1 MLSFRL
7 LLCFASTVYCS
18 SLPPIVFSAGFT
30 SGAVLQ
36 SDASVSVYGFVT
48 AISSDTLPIVEAT
61 LTFINSDVTTKIAAS
76 IVSAGAGSTCDA
88 ACFNAGYLSS
98 VGDVSPCQIPSCS
111 MGCSIGASTSSEEL
125 CVNACKAAK
134 GCTFDIPRRLGN
146 WSQDM
151 CEGSESK
158 GGGCPSSTEC
168 ESGCAFSFAQ
178 PSVQAWKAT
187 FAPQSAGGNAT
198 VSVSCTSGCTTTNPS
213 ILTDITFG
221 LVYFCFGQSNLALF
235 ANNTYD
241 FPELSRQVSNGSY
254 SNLRLF
260 QYGAM
265 GTKSE
270 SDQPTWAST
279 ALTYPAWPW
288 LRASEAIGY
297 GGRADLTQFPATCL
311 YFARHLI
318 DLIGTTNN
326 NIPIGLI
333 ATAVGGTSIE
343 AWSDEETYTTA
354 CSNTQA
360 GGSAA
365 PPVTLF
371 NSLTAPFVNTSI
383 SGWILYQGENNCGGT
398 MGNSMTGS
406 GYGCQLPALVASYRK
421 WWSNVPNTTSPLA
434 AFGVVTLAATTSEG
448 NGKHMAGMRWSQT
461 GNYGVLPNTIM
472 PNTFIAQAYDLG
484 DPWEMSSA
492 DDKHCSK
499 PPRASD
505 CVPWSTDGWDS
516 TLLPLAPAVE
526 RDIAPSFMGGIH
538 PRIKSPVGR
547 RLAHALYH
555 SQMGGTLSFT
565 GPTIAGCN
573 FAANTNGGE
582 ITVRFNTTLLRN
594 EIISLGDWDSNMNNW
609 GTDDSSGPMIC
620 FPSLGKAGD
629 DCLTTTSMWKSAS
642 VALGNNVSS
651 VIFTVTSA
659 GLGVPSAIRYGWPL
673 SDAGDSCCPNKN
685 STNGFAP
692 CIPGNCPIK
701 TGQSLL
707 PANPFYANITA
718 GTTSNVCACLLPQIC
733 NA

>member
-1 MLSFRL
+1 M
-7 LLCFASTVYCS
+7 FATTVYS
-18 SLPPIVFSAGFT
+18 ISPLPPIVFSAGFT

-61 LTFINSDVTTKIAAS
+61 LTFMNNDGGASARTKITAS
-76 IVSAGAGSTCDA
+76 IVSAGVGSTCDA
-88 ACFNAGYLSS
+88 ACWNAGYLSS
-98 VGDVSPCQIPSCS
+98 AGDVSPCQIPSCS
-111 MGCSIGASTSSEEL
+111 MGCSLGASTSSAQL
-125 CVNACKAAK
+125 CANACKAAK
-134 GCTFDIPRRLGN
+134 GCNFDIPRRLGN

-151 CEGSESK
+151 CEGGLN

-168 ESGCAFSFAQ
+168 ESGCAFAFAQ
-178 PSVQAWKAT
+178 PSSVQKAWKAT
-187 FAPQSAGGNAT
+187 FAPQSVGGNAT

-213 ILTDITFG
+213 ILSDITFG
-221 LVYFCFGQSNLALF
+221 LVYFCFGQSNMALF

-241 FPELSRQVSNGSY
+241 FPEFREQVSSGSY

-270 SDQPTWAST
+270 SDEPSWAST
-279 ALTYPAWPW
+279 ALAYPAWPW
-288 LRASEAIGY
+288 LRASEAIGH

-311 YFARHLI
+311 FFARHLI
-318 DLIGTTNN
+318 DLIGNN

-343 AWSDEETYTTA
+343 SWSDEETYTTA

-371 NSLTAPFVNTSI
+371 NALTAPFVNTSI
-383 SGWILYQGENNCGGT
+383 SGWILYQGENNCAGT

-406 GYGCQLPALVASYRK
+406 GYGCQLPALIASYRK
-421 WWSNVPNTTSPLA
+421 WWSNVPNTTAPLA

-472 PNTFIAQAYDLG
+472 PNTFISQLYDLG
-484 DPWEMSSA
+484 DPWQMANA

-499 PPRASD
+499 PPRAPD
-505 CVPWSTDGWDS
+505 CVPWSTNGWDS
-516 TLLPLAPAVE
+516 SLIALAPAVE
-526 RDIAPSFMGGIH
+526 RDITPSFMGGIH

-555 SQMGGTLSFT
+555 SQMGGSASFT

-573 FAANTNGGE
+573 FDASSGGGG

-594 EIISLGDWDSNMNNW
+594 EMISLGEWDSNMENW
-609 GTDDSSGPMIC
+609 GTGDSSGPMIC
-620 FPSLGKAGD
+620 FASLGKVGD
-629 DCLTTTSMWKSAS
+629 DCLLSTAMWRTAS
-642 VALGNNVSS
+642 IRLGNNMSS
-651 VIFTVTSA
+651 VIFTVPNA
-659 GLGVPSAIRYGWPL
+659 NGLGAPSAIRYGWPL
-673 SDAGDSCCPNKN
+673 SDNGDTCCPNTN
-685 STNGFAP
+685 ATNGLAP
-692 CIPGNCPIK
+692 CVPGNCPIK
-701 TGQSLL
+701 TSVSLL

-718 GTTSNVCACLLPQIC
+718 GSNVCACLLPQIC